1 MMNMHSIVDMP
12 RSIFGAHV
20 GLLPDRAQLRSSSVE
35 ERLSRLEL
43 LVAGQDIL
51 SRYAYLYDAK
61 ELDALLALYAEDA
74 TLINSSGTYAGLLAI
89 RAAHEADLPR
99 TNYSFHH
106 FTTISV
112 TGAGPD
118 MCVSAYLYNMA
129 AREDQPYGTVASVI
143 FRLVLVHDVWKIVEA
158 RIALTARH
166 ALAPIGFKPAGAPP
180 YATGDRT
187 SSELIGG

>member
-1 MMNMHSIVDMP
+1 MHSIFDMP
-12 RSIFGAHV
+12 RTIFGAHV
-20 GLLPDRAQLRSSSVE
+20 SLLQDRARRRSSTVE

-43 LVAGQDIL
+43 LVAGQEIL

-61 ELDALLALYAEDA
+61 ELQALVALYAKNA
-74 TLINSSGTYAGLLAI
+74 TLINSSGTYAGLAAI

-106 FTTISV
+106 FTNVGVVGDAS
-112 TGAGPD
+112 D
-118 MCVSAYLYNMA
+118 MCVSAYLYNLA
-129 AREDQPYGTVASVI
+129 AREGQPYGTVASVI
-143 FRLVLVHDVWKIVEA
+143 FRLVSDHDMWKIVEA

-166 ALAPIGFKPAGAPP
+166 ALAPIDFKAAGAPP
-180 YATGDRT
+180 HATGDQT